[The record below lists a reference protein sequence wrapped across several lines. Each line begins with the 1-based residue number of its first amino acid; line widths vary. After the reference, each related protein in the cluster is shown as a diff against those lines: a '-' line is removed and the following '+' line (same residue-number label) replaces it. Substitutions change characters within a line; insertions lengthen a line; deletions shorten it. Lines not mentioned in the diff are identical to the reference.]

1 MAQHPVPEQLRNV
14 VVADLVSRIAELGRE
29 RTEGADEALIILRS
43 LPEIDEDT
51 ELEVVWSANGH
62 PAASVTLNLS
72 AKALVLSSA
81 DEEGSQEIYSCEAGF
96 YPDLDR
102 DDFAAWLMHFQQ
114 LDCPD
119 VTISIW

>member
-1 MAQHPVPEQLRNV
+1 MAQHSVPEQLRNA

-29 RTEGADEALIILRS
+29 RPEGADDALIILRS
-43 LPEIDEDT
+43 LPEIDEDV

-62 PAASVTLNLS
+62 PAASVTLSLN
-72 AKALVLSSA
+72 AQALVLSFA
-81 DEEGSQEIYSCEAGF
+81 DEEGSHEIYSCDAGF
-96 YPDLDR
+96 YPAPDR
-102 DDFAAWLMHFQQ
+102 DDLSAWLMHFRQ